1 MGLQCSVLGKVAE
14 DPEEIHLNRRGDAD
28 EEAPCLR
35 GQAGGYADYH
45 EEYYAIRFYGL
56 SGQPVAHG
64 QIRRRTRRLKWYLD
78 QQYADIIRRQ
88 PVPAI
93 EMLSHENPHL
103 QWD

>member
-1 MGLQCSVLGKVAE
+1 MQRHLGKEAS
-14 DPEEIHLNRRGDAD
+14 EEVHLNRRGDAD

-35 GQAGGYADYH
+35 GQTGSYADYH
-45 EEYYAIRFYGL
+45 EEYYTIRFYGL
-56 SGQPVAHG
+56 SSQPIAHC
-64 QIRRRTRRLKWYLD
+64 QIRCCTGHLEWYLD

-93 EMLSHENPHL
+93 EMLSHENSHL